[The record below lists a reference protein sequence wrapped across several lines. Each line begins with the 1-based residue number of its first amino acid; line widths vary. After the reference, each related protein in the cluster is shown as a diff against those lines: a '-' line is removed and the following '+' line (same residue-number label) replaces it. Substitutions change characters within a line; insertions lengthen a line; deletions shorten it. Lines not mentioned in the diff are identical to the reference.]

1 MRLTHSV
8 ENRQQQTQRIDP
20 RQILASEIL
29 AWTTA
34 ELEAAVERE
43 LSENPALEMREGAS
57 VWGQGGAGASLDG
70 EARDASLNMISG
82 GAAAASPKSDDIG
95 VGAERGP
102 SLNHPPAG
110 AEAWEDDPLERI
122 AMSRSLRDFLRDQ
135 VGQVADPSLADIT
148 RYLIE
153 WVDDRGYLTADL
165 AEVADKFHVAPSVV
179 EEAVSALQSMEPCGV
194 GARDV
199 RECLRIQVEYL
210 SQTGEAHPL
219 AKRILQTCWDDL
231 VAHREERIASRLRSN
246 LAEVRNALRY
256 LRHALTPYPGAA
268 FRPSSAS
275 KSAVESGAAVR
286 PDIVYQRTEAGF
298 SVEITRDYE
307 EALIVAPLWRK
318 LTERGPDRD
327 TDESLRRYIKEHVER
342 AQTFLNG
349 LSRRGR
355 TLRLIA
361 HSLAHIQQGFLET
374 GNRAFLR
381 PLTRQILAEELE
393 LDESVISRA
402 VAEKWA
408 QLPGGEMVPLDAFF
422 GNAHAVREALVSLV
436 AGEDP
441 QNPLS
446 DDEIADH
453 LTAQGFPLARRTVAK
468 YRGLEKIL
476 PARLRKRGDS
486 EDTTDSAAPGSAAS
500 FVGG

>member
-34 ELEAAVERE
+34 ELEAAVDRE
-43 LSENPALEMREGAS
+43 LAENPALETRDGATVWGVSGAS
-57 VWGQGGAGASLDG
+57 SMGDSESRGVSLTMIAGGQ
-70 EARDASLNMISG
+70 
-82 GAAAASPKSDDIG
+82 KVDDSNIP
-95 VGAERGP
+95 ERGP
-102 SLNHPPAG
+102 SINQPAG
-110 AEAWEDDPLERI
+110 SETWEDDPLERI
-122 AMSRSLRDFLRDQ
+122 AVSRSLRDFLRDQ
-135 VGQVADPSLADIT
+135 VGQVADDSVADVL

-153 WVDDRGYLTADL
+153 WVDERGYLTADL
-165 AEVADKFHVAPSVV
+165 AEVAEKFQVLPSCV
-179 EEAVSALQSMEPCGV
+179 EEAITALQSMEPCGV

-210 SQTGEAHPL
+210 STTGEAHPL
-219 AKRILQTCWDDL
+219 AKRILNTCWDDL
-231 VAHREERIASRLRSN
+231 VAHREERIASRLRST
-246 LAEVRNALRY
+246 LPDVRNALRY

-268 FRPSSAS
+268 FRPSSS
-275 KSAVESGAAVR
+275 GKGGSVESGFAVR

-298 SVEITRDYE
+298 SVEIARDYE
-307 EALIVAPLWRK
+307 DALIIAPMWRK
-318 LTERGPDRD
+318 LSERGDAQ

-361 HSLAHIQQGFLET
+361 HALAHVQQGFLET

-436 AGEDP
+436 ASEDP
-441 QNPLS
+441 QHPFS

-476 PARLRKRGDS
+476 PARLRKRGET
-486 EDTTDSAAPGSAAS
+486 EDAEIALAAA
-500 FVGG
+500 

>member
-43 LSENPALEMREGAS
+43 LSENPALEARDGAS
-57 VWGQGGAGASLDG
+57 VWGQGGASGGEDGDGRDVSLT
-70 EARDASLNMISG
+70 MISG
-82 GAAAASPKSDDIG
+82 GQKSEDASVTD
-95 VGAERGP
+95 RGP
-102 SLNHPPAG
+102 SINQPPG
-110 AEAWEDDPLERI
+110 SEAWEDDPLERI

-135 VGQVADPSLADIT
+135 VGQVADESVADVT

-153 WVDDRGYLTADL
+153 WVDERGYLTADL
-165 AEVADKFHVAPSVV
+165 SEVAEKFQVPPSCVEQAVV
-179 EEAVSALQSMEPCGV
+179 ALQSMDPCGV

-219 AKRILQTCWDDL
+219 AKRILNSCWDDL
-231 VAHREERIASRLRSN
+231 VAHREERIASRLRSTITD
-246 LAEVRNALRY
+246 VRAALRY

-268 FRPSSAS
+268 FRPSSS
-275 KSAVESGAAVR
+275 KSNAESGFAVR
-286 PDIVYQRTEAGF
+286 PDIVYQRVEAGF
-298 SVEITRDYE
+298 SVEIARDYE
-307 EALIVAPLWRK
+307 DALIIAPLWRK
-318 LTERGPDRD
+318 LSERGDAQ

-349 LSRRGR
+349 ISRRGR

-361 HSLAHIQQGFLET
+361 HALAHVQQGFLET

-436 AGEDP
+436 ASEDP
-441 QNPLS
+441 ARPYS

-476 PARLRKRGDS
+476 PARLRKRGES
-486 EDTTDSAAPGSAAS
+486 EDAELFLSAD
-500 FVGG
+500 

>member
-8 ENRQQQTQRIDP
+8 ETRQQQTQRIDP

-34 ELEAAVERE
+34 ELEAAVDRE
-43 LSENPALEMREGAS
+43 LAENPALETREGAS
-57 VWGQGGAGASLDG
+57 VWGLSGASGAGDS
-70 EARDASLNMISG
+70 ES
-82 GAAAASPKSDDIG
+82 
-95 VGAERGP
+95 RGP
-102 SLNHPPAG
+102 SLNLIAGGPKTDDASTSERGPSINQPAG
-110 AEAWEDDPLERI
+110 AETWEDDPLERI
-122 AMSRSLRDFLRDQ
+122 AVSRSLRDFLRDQ
-135 VGQVADPSLADIT
+135 VGQVADESTADVT

-153 WVDDRGYLTADL
+153 WVDERGYLTADL
-165 AEVADKFHVAPSVV
+165 AEVADKFQVTPSCV
-179 EEAVSALQSMEPCGV
+179 EEAMHALQSMEPCGV

-210 SQTGEAHPL
+210 SQTGEAPPL
-219 AKRILQTCWDDL
+219 AKRILNTCWDDL
-231 VAHREERIASRLRSN
+231 VAHREERIASRLRST
-246 LAEVRNALRY
+246 LSDVRNALRY

-268 FRPSSAS
+268 FRPSSS
-275 KSAVESGAAVR
+275 GKSNIESGIAVR
-286 PDIVYQRTEAGF
+286 PDIVYHRMEAGF
-298 SVEITRDYE
+298 SVEIARDYE
-307 EALIVAPLWRK
+307 DALIIAPLWRK
-318 LTERGPDRD
+318 LSERSDAQ

-361 HSLAHIQQGFLET
+361 HALAHVQQGFLET

-436 AGEDP
+436 ASEDP
-441 QNPLS
+441 HRPFS

-476 PARLRKRGDS
+476 PARLRKRGETEDS
-486 EDTTDSAAPGSAAS
+486 EAVLIAA
-500 FVGG
+500 